1 MVVVFQFQEC
11 CLVQSF
17 ADHSHRASI
26 RSVCANGK
34 FVASGSAD
42 ETIHVYDM
50 KARKESGILLHHSG
64 KAKTREVV
72 CSIDLN
78 FQDTMKRVYQ
88 PELKMNYCRQADFVS
103 SLHVV

>member
-1 MVVVFQFQEC
+1 MLYLKQLCEVKSGSMAVSLQFQK

-50 KARKESGILLHHSG
+50 EARKESGILVHHSG
-64 KAKTREVV
+64 KAKTERIVLV
-72 CSIDLN
+72 
-78 FQDTMKRVYQ
+78 
-88 PELKMNYCRQADFVS
+88 
-103 SLHVV
+103 